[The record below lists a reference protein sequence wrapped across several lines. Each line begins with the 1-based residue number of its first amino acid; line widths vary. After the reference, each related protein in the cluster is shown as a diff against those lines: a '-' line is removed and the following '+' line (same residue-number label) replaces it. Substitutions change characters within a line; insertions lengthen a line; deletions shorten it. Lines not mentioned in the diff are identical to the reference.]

1 MCEAVAAGIGYD
13 IEGSR
18 LVVGLQRLEEFIA
31 EPVTVEVGF
40 EEAESGYIQLCAR
53 CVLAAAD

>member
-13 IEGSR
+13 VEGSR
-18 LVVGLQRLEEFIA
+18 LVVGLQRLKVFVA
-31 EPVTVEVGF
+31 ESATVEVGF